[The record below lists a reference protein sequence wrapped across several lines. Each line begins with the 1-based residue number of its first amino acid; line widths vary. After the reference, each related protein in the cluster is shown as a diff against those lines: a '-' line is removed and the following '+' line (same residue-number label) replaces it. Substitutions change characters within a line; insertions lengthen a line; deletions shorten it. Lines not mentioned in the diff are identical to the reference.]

1 MRALGKLSRRLNL
14 APGIS
19 QHALRHTYATSLVSE
34 VDISTLQTMLGH
46 SDIRTTQ
53 RYLHAQS
60 EQMQRA
66 AELAEKQVSRLK
78 LKHELKHKPA
88 PKNS

>member
-1 MRALGKLSRRLNL
+1 MRALNRVARQFDLKEGLT
-14 APGIS
+14 

-66 AELAEKQVSRLK
+66 AELAEKQVSLLK
-78 LKHELKHKPA
+78 LKHQLKQKPA
-88 PKNS
+88 PENN